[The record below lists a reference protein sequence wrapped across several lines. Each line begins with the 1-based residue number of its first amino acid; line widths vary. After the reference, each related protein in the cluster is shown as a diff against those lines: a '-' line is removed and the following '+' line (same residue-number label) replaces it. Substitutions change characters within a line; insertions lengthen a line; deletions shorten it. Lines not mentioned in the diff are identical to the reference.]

1 MQGIKGKVCIITGA
15 SGGVGKQTA
24 IRFAQE
30 GAKLAICART
40 ESKLMETKELCEAEG
55 AEVYAAVAD
64 VSNYKDLK
72 AFVKGTVEK
81 FGTIDALLNNA
92 ASILAPMPFIE
103 QDIEDLEEG
112 LHSGLYGTWWMMQ
125 LCYPYLKKNGGSVIN
140 FGSQGGVLGLEGF
153 ANYAAEKEAIRGLS
167 RVVAR
172 EWGPDN
178 IRVNCVCPNV
188 ITDRFEEG
196 IDMAPE
202 DMRDF
207 LMKSMTDN
215 AMQRKGYAYD
225 ELTPALVFLASE
237 DSRWIT
243 GQTIHVEGGVVIT
256 A

>member
-1 MQGIKGKVCIITGA
+1 MRDLKGKVCIITGA
-15 SGGVGKQTA
+15 SYGVGRQTA

-40 ESKLMETKELCEAEG
+40 ESKLMETKELCEKEG
-55 AEVYAAVAD
+55 AEVYATVAD
-64 VSNYKDLK
+64 VSCYKDLK
-72 AFVKGTVEK
+72 AFVKGTVER
-81 FGTIDALLNNA
+81 FGTVDALLNVA
-92 ASILAPMPFIE
+92 ATIGAPMPFME

-125 LCYPYLKKNGGSVIN
+125 LCYPYLKENGGSVVN
-140 FGSQGGVLGLEGF
+140 FGSIGGVFGLEGF
-153 ANYAAEKEAIRGLS
+153 AGYAAEKEAIRGLS

-196 IDMAPE
+196 IEMAPP
-202 DMRDF
+202 DMKEF
-207 LMKSMTDN
+207 LIKSMTDN
-215 AMQRKGYAYD
+215 AMHRKGYAYD
-225 ELTPALVFLASE
+225 ELTPVLVFLASE
-237 DSRWIT
+237 DSRWMT
-243 GQTIHVEGGVVIT
+243 GQTLHVEGGMWIS